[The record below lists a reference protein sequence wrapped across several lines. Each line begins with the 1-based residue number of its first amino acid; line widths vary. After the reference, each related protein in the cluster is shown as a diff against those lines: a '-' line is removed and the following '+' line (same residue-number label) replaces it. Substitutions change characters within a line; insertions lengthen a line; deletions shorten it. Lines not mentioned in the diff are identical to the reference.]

1 VTTIRVFLG
10 VLLAAAGLVTFR
22 VTGVAQAPSP
32 SAQSTFRST
41 VDLLT
46 IETSVRD
53 KSGPVPD
60 LTAADFT
67 VTIDGKP
74 RRVVSAVFFKAEAA
88 DGRRITVAA
97 TPTPQYV
104 SNDQTAPGR
113 VVVFALDSGT
123 IRGGQERALLE
134 TASGMIERLSP
145 ADAVGLVEIPGT
157 AIDVTRDH
165 AAVIDALKRFR
176 GRAPGEAEE
185 RTRRNNLPAPPG
197 AAANALGQL
206 NDRADAQR
214 TLLDLATL
222 IRGMAAVRAPRSV
235 ILISGG
241 LASDQE
247 VLAHYKVLQ
256 RAASESRTVLYTVL
270 LEQVGPEVSRGETR
284 PDAAD
289 NPAKTEGL
297 ATIAAMTGGMF
308 FNVAGTATG
317 VFDRI
322 QSEVTSSYQLAIESS
337 PADADGKEHDVK
349 VKVTRA
355 GVDVRAPT
363 HVAVAKLP
371 SGPTPR
377 DPLLNALRQPTDV
390 SDVPLAVTTYS
401 THAADGA
408 VQLLVSAAVGG
419 PNGPPPAEWG
429 LVVTQKGK
437 DVAIRRG
444 RFPAG
449 SERPRM
455 VTTSLDVPPGDYR
468 LRLAAV
474 DVEDRAGVLEVSV
487 TAAYL
492 QAGGTMMSD
501 LVVGAAAAGEFE
513 PRRTIASSEELIA
526 MLQVMASASAMP
538 GGSLQLIPP
547 GTARSALTLPLS
559 VRPGASEGLPAI
571 LQARGSLATVPP
583 GRYTASA
590 VLSID
595 GQPLARV
602 NRLIEIAGPLRP
614 QTAAG
619 AAPVTASAAT
629 GARAVPATPSATA
642 PPAGSAE
649 DIMRRVSA
657 YVAQFGGQAS
667 LLVAVE
673 RYSQSLNVR
682 GRSVDTQMR
691 IGGRI
696 TQTESLGEATVA
708 KRRLVS
714 EFALMPN
721 ASASGGWLGYRD
733 VMEVD
738 GRAVAD
744 RGGRLQRLFR
754 ADTPDLAAARRIADE
769 GARYNIGSVS
779 RNFNVPT
786 TTLFFFD
793 AGNLP
798 RFTFRRTGR
807 DRIDGVDTVV
817 IDFHEERAP
826 TLIMNASGADVPSSG
841 TLWVNPTDGTVLRTR
856 LELKEYDSAG
866 SRAVIDVVYR
876 KDPGAEMWDPSRMT
890 ERYTTGPETTTT
902 EATYHDFKR
911 FQTSVKIK

>member
-1 VTTIRVFLG
+1 
-10 VLLAAAGLVTFR
+10 
-22 VTGVAQAPSP
+22 
-32 SAQSTFRST
+32 
-41 VDLLT
+41 
-46 IETSVRD
+46 
-53 KSGPVPD
+53 
-60 LTAADFT
+60 
-67 VTIDGKP
+67 
-74 RRVVSAVFFKAEAA
+74 
-88 DGRRITVAA
+88 
-97 TPTPQYV
+97 
-104 SNDQTAPGR
+104 
-113 VVVFALDSGT
+113 
-123 IRGGQERALLE
+123 
-134 TASGMIERLSP
+134 MIERLSP

-247 VLAHYKVLQ
+247 VLAHYKELQ

-371 SGPTPR
+371 SGPTSR

-513 PRRTIASSEELIA
+513 PRRTISS
-526 MLQVMASASAMP
+526 S
-538 GGSLQLIPP
+538 
-547 GTARSALTLPLS
+547 
-559 VRPGASEGLPAI
+559 
-571 LQARGSLATVPP
+571 
-583 GRYTASA
+583 
-590 VLSID
+590 
-595 GQPLARV
+595 
-602 NRLIEIAGPLRP
+602 
-614 QTAAG
+614 
-619 AAPVTASAAT
+619 
-629 GARAVPATPSATA
+629 
-642 PPAGSAE
+642 
-649 DIMRRVSA
+649 
-657 YVAQFGGQAS
+657 
-667 LLVAVE
+667 
-673 RYSQSLNVR
+673 
-682 GRSVDTQMR
+682 
-691 IGGRI
+691 
-696 TQTESLGEATVA
+696 
-708 KRRLVS
+708 
-714 EFALMPN
+714 
-721 ASASGGWLGYRD
+721 
-733 VMEVD
+733 
-738 GRAVAD
+738 
-744 RGGRLQRLFR
+744 
-754 ADTPDLAAARRIADE
+754 
-769 GARYNIGSVS
+769 
-779 RNFNVPT
+779 
-786 TTLFFFD
+786 
-793 AGNLP
+793 
-798 RFTFRRTGR
+798 
-807 DRIDGVDTVV
+807 
-817 IDFHEERAP
+817 
-826 TLIMNASGADVPSSG
+826 
-841 TLWVNPTDGTVLRTR
+841 
-856 LELKEYDSAG
+856 
-866 SRAVIDVVYR
+866 
-876 KDPGAEMWDPSRMT
+876 
-890 ERYTTGPETTTT
+890 
-902 EATYHDFKR
+902 
-911 FQTSVKIK
+911 